1 MTAAS
6 VAVMVPQGVFRP
18 ISWSAFQ
25 WQPAGSLMMPSV
37 TPSRASHALMTAVVN
52 ASSLQVGRASCI
64 SFMTRAG
71 QISAGMNRVQLMAG
85 APETMPL

>member
-25 WQPAGSLMMPSV
+25 WQPAGSLMMPSL

-52 ASSLQVGRASCI
+52 ASS
-64 SFMTRAG
+64 
-71 QISAGMNRVQLMAG
+71 
-85 APETMPL
+85 